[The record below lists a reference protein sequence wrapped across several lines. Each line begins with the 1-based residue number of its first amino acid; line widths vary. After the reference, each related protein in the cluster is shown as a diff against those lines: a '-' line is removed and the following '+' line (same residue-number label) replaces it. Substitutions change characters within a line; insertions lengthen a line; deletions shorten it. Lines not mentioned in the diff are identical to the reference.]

1 MCGYV
6 GARPYG
12 GLSRV
17 RVDGCK
23 ARRHVPAPRR
33 SAAPCLALLLV
44 LFPREDAG
52 QAAPSRHTTVAVSV
66 SSTRKDFSHASNYR
80 DGRYH
85 RWSPPLLTSSPGPL
99 GNIGRANFSP
109 SRLHR
114 PLRLRLYRTS
124 TSALC
129 LSPSKSLSPAH
140 IAGRRSGGQPGGVQ
154 TRGTNVTFPLQVL
167 DSAYLVFPCKLLQ
180 LGCAAG
186 RFISTHHEHD
196 PSSNLVSL
204 EPCSSNQALAA
215 QRPRAPHVTFSL
227 KRAVPALL
235 LLF

>member
-129 LSPSKSLSPAH
+129 LSPSKSLSPACPH
-140 IAGRRSGGQPGGVQ
+140 RWAEVGRPAGRCPNTWDKRYISAAS
-154 TRGTNVTFPLQVL
+154 TRL
-167 DSAYLVFPCKLLQ
+167 CLLG
-180 LGCAAG
+180 L
-186 RFISTHHEHD
+186 SM
-196 PSSNLVSL
+196 
-204 EPCSSNQALAA
+204 QATPARLRC
-215 QRPRAPHVTFSL
+215 RPVHKYTS
-227 KRAVPALL
+227 
-235 LLF
+235 